1 MKNTS
6 GLFLLF
12 LIVFCLVQVPV
23 APRASASAAERAPN
37 CAELLKGKCLLCHH
51 ETRICRKVKQDKGKG
66 AWKRTIKSMIR
77 HGAAVNKNEQGQLI
91 NCLSKPD
98 IEIKKLC
105 E

>member
-1 MKNTS
+1 MKKPN
-6 GLFLLF
+6 GLSLLF
-12 LIVFCLVQVPV
+12 LIMFCLVLLLPAVS
-23 APRASASAAERAPN
+23 RTSAAETAPN

-51 ETRICRKVKQDKGKG
+51 ETRICRKIRQDKGKG
-66 AWKRTIKSMIR
+66 SWKRTIKSMIR
-77 HGAAVNKNEQGQLI
+77 HGAAVNKKEQDQLV